1 MLTLEERQY
10 FDEHLE
16 FVLSQ
21 LPLMVKNLI
30 EQIPLVVEDYP
41 AKNVLDRVGLKFR
54 DQLCGL
60 YVGISLDKKSVEA
73 SGQPADTVY
82 LFREGI
88 LNEAADD
95 EGYYTAQTGRLLGIP
110 SIFDTDD
117 GVREAIRIT
126 ILHEYGHHHGL
137 DEDELRALGY

>member
-95 EGYYTAQTGRLLGIP
+95 EGYYT
-110 SIFDTDD
+110 DD
-117 GVREAIRIT
+117 SVREAIRIT